1 MHEVAGMHD
10 FVYPINC
17 TNVPK
22 EGPAINVI
30 VVCFFLLDEES
41 LYQIA
46 QPSGYASKCCVTGDI
61 NEQSNLHIQRAIH
74 TRHSPVHPYMYPYT
88 SASWTREQHL
98 SLYESIKSYHHHTLV
113 SGCSRLFVV
122 YTHVHACRLI
132 DKRRTHTC
140 SCFTSSSRHH

>member
-1 MHEVAGMHD
+1 MHEVAGVHD

-61 NEQSNLHIQRAIH
+61 NEQSNLHVQRAIH
-74 TRHSPVHPYMYPYT
+74 TRHSPVHPYVYPYT

-98 SLYESIKSYHHHTLV
+98 SLYESIKSFTITTHWFLAARV
-113 SGCSRLFVV
+113 SFL
-122 YTHVHACRLI
+122 Y
-132 DKRRTHTC
+132 THTC
-140 SCFTSSSRHH
+140 TRVA